1 MVCVRVHV
9 ILYDFTFPPIFYS
22 RVLNFTI
29 RQSAKGLVV
38 CTVIVLTIVDN
49 KKVQF
54 CCLPNWLYDLNVIIT
69 VKFVWLLH
77 LTHHT
82 ILVRTKYKNE
92 NMAANRRKLLLMN
105 RKAVLVYAI
114 RRILQHNIQTLVVT
128 PIPKSALRCCCIFW
142 VRAERIESGAVR
154 LVEGVFGQ

>member
-38 CTVIVLTIVDN
+38 CTVIVLKI
-49 KKVQF
+49 
-54 CCLPNWLYDLNVIIT
+54 DLNVIIT

>member
-1 MVCVRVHV
+1 MEV
-9 ILYDFTFPPIFYS
+9 LTFWFVYEYMLFYMTLLFPRFFYS

-38 CTVIVLTIVDN
+38 CTVIVLKI
-49 KKVQF
+49 
-54 CCLPNWLYDLNVIIT
+54 DLNVIIT